1 MMWIVTES
9 GPPGARQRHWAAGQ
23 WNSCVGQRSFT
34 LIRSWGSLEPSIC
47 DLKFGHSSN
56 YTQLKATESQS
67 RSCFV
72 PEFTDQI
79 TIRSRRG
86 HSFCATAIRGIVF
99 QQSRRILGC
108 RLKLLAAWLLL
119 LRSLTNLTETMNT
132 LFVSCCLLVI
142 IIMCWVRCARL
153 YLLYLFN
160 QHHHCQPSNCIC
172 ILSQC
177 NWNFTISTVL
187 TWLWTIIANQL
198 NWHFASDNLYW
209 IVCSV
214 IVYCL
219 LSIVTSDL
227 CFVSLIRCCLFE

>member
-34 LIRSWGSLEPSIC
+34 LIRSWGSWEPSIC
-47 DLKFGHSSN
+47 DLKFGHSSS

-72 PEFTDQI
+72 PEFTV
-79 TIRSRRG
+79 RPRRG

-132 LFVSCCLLVI
+132 LFVSCCLFVIYHYHVLSDCIYYVCSISI
-142 IIMCWVRCARL
+142 IIVSRLIVFAFCHNAIEILQFVWHSFSRHDLTGGFCWI
-153 YLLYLFN
+153 
-160 QHHHCQPSNCIC
+160 CQKKCVVPTSEE
-172 ILSQC
+172 
-177 NWNFTISTVL
+177 
-187 TWLWTIIANQL
+187 IAPFSGQ
-198 NWHFASDNLYW
+198 S
-209 IVCSV
+209 
-214 IVYCL
+214 
-219 LSIVTSDL
+219 
-227 CFVSLIRCCLFE
+227 